1 MVICIFQIKINL
13 TKKTKKMNNVRNWSL
28 TVAVAG
34 FLFGFDTVV
43 ISGANLPIKEL
54 WHTTPLFHGLFIM
67 SMALWGTVLGSLLG
81 GFPCDKWGRKKT
93 LFWIGILFLVSAL
106 GSALAPN
113 PYVFSFFR
121 FIGGIGVGASSVAAP
136 IYISEIST
144 PANRGKLGTLFQFN
158 IVFGILIAF
167 FSNYL
172 FEGIGGINDWRW
184 MVGIVAVPAL
194 IYSII
199 VLQIPE
205 SPRWLILKKRDDV
218 VGLQVLEMIYNKK
231 EALENFNEIK
241 KDVVA
246 TMVKETIF
254 SKKYQL
260 PIILAF
266 LLAFFNQ
273 LSGINFILYYAPEIL
288 EMAGL
293 GSKESLLNS
302 ILIGVTNLVFTL
314 AGMRLIDVLGRK
326 QLMLIGSVGYILSLG
341 MVALAFHNN
350 LGSVVLMVSIM
361 VFIASHAIG
370 QGAVIWVFISEIF
383 PNNVRANG
391 QSFGTGIHWIF
402 AALITLA
409 GPVVIDIFK
418 ENPWPIFAF
427 FAFMMVLQ
435 LVFVLFMM
443 PETKGLSLEELEH
456 KMLKK

>member
-1 MVICIFQIKINL
+1 
-13 TKKTKKMNNVRNWSL
+13 MNNVRNWSL

-54 WHTTPLFHGLFIM
+54 WHTTPLFHGIFIM

-81 GFPCDKWGRKKT
+81 GIPCDKLGRKKT

-144 PANRGKLGTLFQFN
+144 PENRGKLGTLFQFN

-172 FEGIGGINDWRW
+172 LDGFGGANDWRF
-184 MVGIVAVPAL
+184 MMGIVAIPAL

-199 VLQIPE
+199 VAKIPD
-205 SPRWLILKKRDDV
+205 SPRWLILKKRDDAE
-218 VGLQVLEMIYNKK
+218 GLKVLEMIYSK
-231 EALENFNEIK
+231 EEAKENFIEIK
-241 KDVVA
+241 KDLVDA
-246 TMVKETIF
+246 TVKETIF
-254 SKKYQL
+254 SRKYKL

-293 GSKESLLNS
+293 GSKESLMNS

-314 AGMRLIDVLGRK
+314 AGMRLIDILGRK
-326 QLMLIGSVGYILSLG
+326 QLMLIGSIGYILSLG

-350 LGSVVLMVSIM
+350 LGPVVLMTSIM

-409 GPVVIDIFK
+409 GPVVIAIFK

-456 KMLKK
+456 KMISK

>member
-1 MVICIFQIKINL
+1 
-13 TKKTKKMNNVRNWSL
+13 MNKVRNWSL

-54 WHTTPLFHGLFIM
+54 WHTTPLFHGIFIM

-81 GFPCDKWGRKKT
+81 GIPCDKWGRKKT
-93 LFWIGILFLVSAL
+93 LFWIGILFLVSAI

-113 PYVFSFFR
+113 PYIFSFFR

-144 PANRGKLGTLFQFN
+144 PENRGRLGTLFQFN

-172 FEGIGGINDWRW
+172 FEGFGGINDWRW
-184 MVGIVAVPAL
+184 MIGIVALPAL
-194 IYSII
+194 VYSII
-199 VLQIPE
+199 VTQIPE
-205 SPRWLILKKRDDV
+205 SPRWLILKKRDDATAMD
-218 VGLQVLEMIYNKK
+218 VLEMIYSKDD
-231 EALENFNEIK
+231 AVENFNEIK
-241 KDVVA
+241 KDLVSDS
-246 TMVKETIF
+246 TLKETII
-254 SKKYQL
+254 SHKYKL
-260 PIILAF
+260 PLILAF

-293 GSKESLLNS
+293 GSKESLMNS
-302 ILIGVTNLVFTL
+302 ILIGFTNLVFTL

-326 QLMLIGSVGYILSLG
+326 QLMLIGSIGYILSLG
-341 MVALAFHNN
+341 MVAMAFLNN
-350 LGSVVLMVSIM
+350 LGPVVLMVSIL

-409 GPVVIDIFK
+409 GPVVIDLFK

-435 LVFVLFMM
+435 LIFVLFMM

-456 KMLKK
+456 KMLNNGK